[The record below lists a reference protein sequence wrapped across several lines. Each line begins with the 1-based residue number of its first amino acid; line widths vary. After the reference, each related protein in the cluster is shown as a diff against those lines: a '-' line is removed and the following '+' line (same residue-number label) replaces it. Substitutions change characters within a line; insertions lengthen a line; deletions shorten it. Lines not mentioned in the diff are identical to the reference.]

1 MKDMRI
7 VLIACML
14 ICLAGMR
21 GCKTGS
27 ADATDRHPLQK
38 YAYDDVRRAVKQ
50 LPAGT
55 PRHEVMLRL
64 GSPAEIRGNTWIYLP
79 QDTGFLIPREMLEV
93 TFTGGVFASYT
104 FKPILFGQTP

>member
-1 MKDMRI
+1 MRI
-7 VLIACML
+7 ALIVCTL

-27 ADATDRHPLQK
+27 ADATDRHPFQK
-38 YAYDDVRRAVKQ
+38 YSYDDVRRAVKQ

>member
-1 MKDMRI
+1 M
-7 VLIACML
+7 LIACTL

-21 GCKTGS
+21 GCTTGS
-27 ADATDRHPLQK
+27 AEATDRHPFQK